1 MFKHPTTTGLRG
13 PFMGTLLCLMLAPLS
28 VRADPPAAGTVG
40 ADALTVSA
48 KADSALPQTT
58 GTDYGVLEISFISDD
73 QHLLDLRSS
82 VRQEFPDISV
92 AAAYSK
98 YPQIHGSGGSDQLQA
113 VTRNKIRVRQK
124 VVDWVKARSPAAGA
138 VTYLLVAKPD
148 NGWHLAID
156 PGDEV
161 TLEWNVTF

>member
-48 KADSALPQTT
+48 KSDSALPQTT
-58 GTDYGVLEISFISDD
+58 GIDYSVLEISFISDD

-92 AAAYSK
+92 AAAHSK
-98 YPQIHGSGGSDQLQA
+98 YPRIHGNSGSDELQA

-161 TLEWNVTF
+161 TLEWNVRF